1 MGDELVAGIEVA
13 GACDEVV
20 AACDKGMGDVAAAC
34 DKGMGDEVVAACDK
48 GVADV
53 VAATALRMSN
63 LHTGHVQF
71 VANHIFN

>member
-20 AACDKGMGDVAAAC
+20 AACDKGMGD
-34 DKGMGDEVVAACDK
+34 VVAACDK

-71 VANHIFN
+71 VENLIFN

>member
-1 MGDELVAGIEVA
+1 VLFPDGSVVGDELVAGIEVA

-20 AACDKGMGDVAAAC
+20 AACDKGMGDV
-34 DKGMGDEVVAACDK
+34 VAACDK

-53 VAATALRMSN
+53 VAATAVRMSN